1 MQVET
6 AALGARGGRGFAL
19 EHGDGDEGEV
29 EEAGEGD
36 AGEAGA
42 DDGDQEV
49 GHGCERGVGGRGDWE
64 GFLVLWRVY
73 SAPWKDGLPPQ
84 DVTDHAVSSSAFEL
98 DVR

>member
-19 EHGDGDEGEV
+19 EHGDGDEAEV

-42 DDGDQEV
+42 DDGDQGLGMV
-49 GHGCERGVGGRGDWE
+49 VRGVGGRGDWE

-73 SAPWKDGLPPQ
+73 SAPWKDRLPPQ